1 MALNQK
7 LKIENSKCKRFEYE
21 GGPYCNGIAILDFLN
36 YSNHFLIKGNRPQF

>member
-21 GGPYCNGIAILDFLN
+21 GGFTVMELPF
-36 YSNHFLIKGNRPQF
+36 